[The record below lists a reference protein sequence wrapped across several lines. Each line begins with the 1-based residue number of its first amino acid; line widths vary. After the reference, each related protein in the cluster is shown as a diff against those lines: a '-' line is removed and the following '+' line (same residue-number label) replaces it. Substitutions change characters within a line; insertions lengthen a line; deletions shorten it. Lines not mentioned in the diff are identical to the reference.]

1 MWWLL
6 QKQHLDSFTSVPRSA
21 LTPGFAVADTSGRG
35 HALLATLI
43 LVATLAAFVALAWP
57 REQHTVCGPEA
68 TPGAAVVWLIDATD
82 PLSDAQLGWVT
93 GEIRRSAEHLPTGG
107 HLSILQLDP
116 KGADGVLGTVLETCK
131 PNDGSHASAWT
142 ENARLLAA
150 QFQQGFL
157 EPLQEVL
164 PELHES
170 PTAETSPLLEALH
183 AIALRLAV
191 ADPGSRRELII
202 VSDMLQHSSLL
213 SHFRGGYSFTALAQ
227 GASIYL
233 TRLDGLR
240 GANVTI
246 YQIRDHYPQRLTAE
260 HRRFWDEYFSV
271 AGVETLT
278 VKTL

>member
-1 MWWLL
+1 MSWLK
-6 QKQHLDSFTSVPRSA
+6 QKQHLDPFTSVPRSA
-21 LTPGFAVADTSGRG
+21 LTPGFAVADTGGRG

-68 TPGAAVVWLIDATD
+68 TPAAAVVWLIDATD

-93 GEIRRSAEHLPTGG
+93 GEIRRSAEHLPTGS
-107 HLSILQLDP
+107 HLAILQLDP
-116 KGADGVLGTVLETCK
+116 KGTDGVLGTPLETCK
-131 PNDGSHASAWT
+131 PNDGSHANAWT
-142 ENARLLAA
+142 ENARLLAD
-150 QFQQGFL
+150 QFQQTFL
-157 EPLQEVL
+157 GPLEGAMPRLREPL
-164 PELHES
+164 
-170 PTAETSPLLEALH
+170 TAETSALLEALH

-202 VSDMLQHSSLL
+202 VSYMLQHSSLL
-213 SHFRGGYSFTALAQ
+213 SHFRGGYSFNALAE
-227 GASIYL
+227 GGSVYL

-240 GANVTI
+240 GASVTI

-260 HRRFWDEYFSV
+260 HRRFWDEYFTAV
-271 AGVETLT
+271 GVETLT